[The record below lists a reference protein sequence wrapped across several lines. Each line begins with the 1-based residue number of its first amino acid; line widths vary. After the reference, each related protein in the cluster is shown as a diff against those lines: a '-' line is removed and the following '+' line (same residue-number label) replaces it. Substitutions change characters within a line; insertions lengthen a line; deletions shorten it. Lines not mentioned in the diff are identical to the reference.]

1 MHCKQV
7 EIVYVD
13 ETSFNLWQTPSRGWL
28 KPGMRVDM
36 PNQRGRSITMIGAVS
51 TLRGLFH
58 AHTFAES
65 NTTETFIKFLVAL
78 RQKCE
83 GRDCVVV
90 MDNLSVHKTV
100 AVRELF
106 NKRFSQIFLPPHSC
120 ELNPIEKVWNVIKN
134 QWRRESYLVLK
145 DFSNTE
151 LLIQQALS
159 KIQSLA
165 DEANQEVMKRVA

>member
-1 MHCKQV
+1 ML
-7 EIVYVD
+7 
-13 ETSFNLWQTPSRGWL
+13 F
-28 KPGMRVDM
+28 
-36 PNQRGRSITMIGAVS
+36 RS
-51 TLRGLFH
+51 
-58 AHTFAES
+58 
-65 NTTETFIKFLVAL
+65 
-78 RQKCE
+78 

-90 MDNLSVHKTV
+90 MDNLSVHKT
-100 AVRELF
+100 AEVRQLF
-106 NKRFSQIFLPPHSC
+106 NKRFSQMFLPPHSC

>member
-1 MHCKQV
+1 
-7 EIVYVD
+7 
-13 ETSFNLWQTPSRGWL
+13 
-28 KPGMRVDM
+28 MRVDM

-58 AHTFAES
+58 DHTFAES

-78 RQKCE
+78 RQKCK

-90 MDNLSVHKTV
+90 MDNLSVQKTV

-106 NKRFSQIFLPPHSC
+106 NKRFTQMFLPPHSC

-151 LLIQQALS
+151 LLI
-159 KIQSLA
+159 
-165 DEANQEVMKRVA
+165 